1 VAAASPSPR
10 SRKGWTALVQV
21 EVGSVQASLLAYR
34 LVNFIEMI
42 AQLEAVCNKLLL
54 HRQASNVIMLHLW
67 EAFIDQASA

>member
-1 VAAASPSPR
+1 M
-10 SRKGWTALVQV
+10 TALVQV

-42 AQLEAVCNKLLL
+42 ALLEAVCNELL
-54 HRQASNVIMLHLW
+54 HYKQASDVIMLRLW